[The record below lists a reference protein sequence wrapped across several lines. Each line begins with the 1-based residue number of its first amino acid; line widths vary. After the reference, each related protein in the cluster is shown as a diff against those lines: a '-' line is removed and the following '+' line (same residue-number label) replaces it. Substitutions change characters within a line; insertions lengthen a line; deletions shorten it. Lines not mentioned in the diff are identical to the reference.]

1 MNEKNKFHHGDLKN
15 EIIKQGL
22 KIIYDKGFQS
32 VELKDISKAC
42 HVSTP
47 SIYRHF
53 DGKSDLMDKLLIEVS
68 HIFYNFLKKE
78 CHHSYED
85 AEEDLINMGV
95 RFFQFSQDYPHYFE
109 FLFYSKFERHVQLGT
124 DIQIDYNDENNSFNL
139 FKEVVIHYFNNNG
152 IKQDHNRHIVN
163 LWSYISGLSIIAG
176 SIDSENKNIILRNY
190 IQGMIKSYTLGIK
203 QEYGI

>member
-95 RFFQFSQDYPHYFE
+95 RFLQFSQDYPHYFE
-109 FLFYSKFERHVQLGT
+109 FLASLNVM
-124 DIQIDYNDENNSFNL
+124 YN
-139 FKEVVIHYFNNNG
+139 
-152 IKQDHNRHIVN
+152 
-163 LWSYISGLSIIAG
+163 
-176 SIDSENKNIILRNY
+176 
-190 IQGMIKSYTLGIK
+190 
-203 QEYGI
+203 